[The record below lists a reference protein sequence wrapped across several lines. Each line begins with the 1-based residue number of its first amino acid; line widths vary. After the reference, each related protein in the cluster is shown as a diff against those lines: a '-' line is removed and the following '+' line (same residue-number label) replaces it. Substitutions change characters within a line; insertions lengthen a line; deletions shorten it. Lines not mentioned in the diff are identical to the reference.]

1 MIDRSELVSSESSAA
16 PRARAG
22 QAALE
27 LERVSRRSPGF
38 YQRAWRIFRRN
49 RVSMV
54 ALGVVILIIAFVLGA
69 DLVSEYITGYDYRRG
84 ELGEQFK
91 PPFTD
96 GHILGTDANGRD
108 VLTRLAYGGRVSLL
122 IAGLASL
129 TIVVVG
135 GGVGAVAGY
144 FGGPVDAVAMRLV
157 DVLLSI
163 PSLPLLILFASLYR
177 PGPVGLAFILAAV
190 GWTGVARLVRG
201 EVLSLRERDFVDAA
215 RVLGASNARIITRHI
230 FPNVI
235 PIIVVWVSLAIPGFI
250 LTEAALSF
258 LGLGVKVPTPSWG
271 NMLQGARD
279 YYTRSWTNVF
289 IPGFMIYITVL
300 AISLVGKGLRD
311 ALDPRLNE

>member
-1 MIDRSELVSSESSAA
+1 M
-16 PRARAG
+16 
-22 QAALE
+22 
-27 LERVSRRSPGF
+27 
-38 YQRAWRIFRRN
+38 
-49 RVSMV
+49 
-54 ALGVVILIIAFVLGA
+54 
-69 DLVSEYITGYDYRRG
+69 
-84 ELGEQFK
+84 
-91 PPFTD
+91 
-96 GHILGTDANGRD
+96 
-108 VLTRLAYGGRVSLL
+108 
-122 IAGLASL
+122 
-129 TIVVVG
+129 
-135 GGVGAVAGY
+135 
-144 FGGPVDAVAMRLV
+144 
-157 DVLLSI
+157 
-163 PSLPLLILFASLYR
+163 
-177 PGPVGLAFILAAV
+177 AFILAAV